1 MYRMMA
7 SLSGRDFLFSS
18 ARYLGMLIVWD
29 YLDGQIKHS
38 FKV

>member
-1 MYRMMA
+1 MA

-18 ARYLGMLIVWD
+18 ASCLGMLIVWD